1 MALNTQ
7 LKKFFSKT
15 QSTHNIGV
23 SLRQQSLAFCY
34 IPDNGENKCQKIA
47 SENVVHGLS
56 TLKSEYQL
64 EGVCQVVLSSGQ
76 YQIIQVDKPN
86 VPESEILGALK
97 WQIKDLVPYSPEN
110 MMLDYFDGPTLV
122 GAAEKINVVCA
133 EFSVLKEIVDRLDK
147 EDLTV
152 NMITTA
158 EFAFAKLLPIQSSP
172 CLLVCQREDEDVLL
186 LIVQEGRV
194 YFHRRLRGYA
204 QISIKSEDEL
214 AMTVID
220 PLSLE
225 IQRSIDYFERQ
236 LKQAPI
242 KSIKVIIPIVNEG
255 FLARK
260 LAENTHIPVELLSMP
275 TGFEQQREFAAAIGA
290 TMLNS
295 EEANND

>member
-1 MALNTQ
+1 MALNIQ
-7 LKKFFSKT
+7 LKNLFSKNK
-15 QSTHNIGV
+15 SAHNVGV
-23 SLRQQSLAFCY
+23 SLRQQSLAFCH
-34 IPDNGENKCQKIA
+34 IPDVGESKCQKIVGDNA
-47 SENVVHGLS
+47 VHGLS
-56 TLKSEYQL
+56 TLKKEYQL
-64 EGVCQVVLSSGQ
+64 EGTCQVVLSAQQ

-133 EFSVLKEIVDRLDK
+133 EFSVLKEIVERLNK
-147 EDLTV
+147 EDLPV
-152 NMITTA
+152 KMITIA
-158 EFAFAKLLPIQSSP
+158 EFAFAKLLPVQSSP

-186 LIVQEGRV
+186 LIVQDGRV

-204 QISIKSEDEL
+204 QIATKSDDEL
-214 AMTVID
+214 ATTVVD
-220 PLSLE
+220 TLSLE
-225 IQRSIDYFERQ
+225 VQRSIDYFERQ

-242 KSIKVIIPIVNEG
+242 KSIKVIIPIASEG

-275 TGFEQQREFAAAIGA
+275 TGFEQQRVFATAVGA
-290 TMLNS
+290 TMLSN
-295 EEANND
+295 AAVDNA

>member
-15 QSTHNIGV
+15 KSTDNVGL
-23 SLRQQSLAFCY
+23 SLRQQSLAFCL
-34 IPDNGENKCQKIA
+34 IPDVGESKCQKIVSDNA
-47 SENVVHGLS
+47 VHGLS
-56 TLKSEYQL
+56 TLKKQYGL
-64 EGVCQVVLSSGQ
+64 EGRCQVVLSASQ
-76 YQIIQVDKPN
+76 YQIIQVNKPN

-110 MMLDYFDGPTLV
+110 MILDYFDGPILV

-133 EFSVLKEIVDRLDK
+133 EFSVLKEIVDRLNK
-147 EDLTV
+147 EELAV
-152 NMITTA
+152 KVITTA

-172 CLLVCQREDEDVLL
+172 CLLVCQREEEEVLL
-186 LIVQEGRV
+186 LIVQDGRV

-204 QISIKSEDEL
+204 QIAAKSEDEL
-214 AMTVID
+214 ATTVID
-220 PLSLE
+220 TLSLE
-225 IQRSIDYFERQ
+225 VQRSIDYFERQ

-242 KSIKVIIPIVNEG
+242 KSIKVIIPIASEG

-275 TGFEQQREFAAAIGA
+275 AGFEQQREFATAVGA
-290 TMLNS
+290 TMLS
-295 EEANND
+295 GVAVANG